1 MIRVK
6 RSDENKTET
15 GEPTQA
21 SGINWA
27 ERRIFTELEEL
38 LSSVRQE
45 IKQVQSS
52 AAEPEQFGAYLEQFK
67 RLGHLLEHVGEVQ
80 RTRLEIHLITQIALS
95 LSNALD
101 LDEVLSLILDS
112 LKQVLDYDA
121 AGIFVVSE
129 DGRDVEGEILRGY
142 EKNHR
147 GQIRQKLGQGLMG
160 WAMENMM
167 PLVVPDVS
175 RDPRYINARSQTR
188 SELVVPMFTGGRVIG
203 CFNLESDRLGA
214 FREKDGDH
222 LMTFA
227 SHASVAIE
235 RARLHKEI
243 LEKHRIDKELALARR
258 MQKDLLPTRAP
269 DLEKFDIAGVNVPSE
284 MVGGD
289 YFDYIPL
296 TPKDLGLVIGDVAGK
311 GVPAAFIMASLRAA
325 LRIEAFS
332 HYAITTILSRVND
345 FLNDSTKPEIF
356 VTAFYGVLDTESG
369 LFTYANA
376 GHNPPL
382 YIGTNGEKRELI
394 EGGLLLGAFPGALY
408 QNHRVNFESGDVL
421 LLYTDGASEAEN
433 ASGEQFGVERLT
445 EIVRNSAPSDSQHM
459 IRALLN
465 AIREFCGDTGLQ
477 DDITLMVVRC
487 R

>member
-1 MIRVK
+1 MK
-6 RSDENKTET
+6 RPDEDKLEAAV
-15 GEPTQA
+15 PA
-21 SGINWA
+21 PSVGINWA
-27 ERRIFTELEEL
+27 ERRIFAE
-38 LSSVRQE
+38 LSSLLTSVREE
-45 IKQVQSS
+45 IKDLKPG
-52 AAEPEQFGAYLEQFK
+52 AEPPEQLRALQEQLK
-67 RLGHLLEHVGEVQ
+67 RVEHLLEHVEEVQ

-95 LSNALD
+95 LANALD

-112 LKQVLDYDA
+112 LKQVVDFEA

-129 DGRDVEGEILRGY
+129 DGQEVEGEFLRGY
-142 EKNHR
+142 ENSHR
-147 GQIRQKLGQGLMG
+147 GQIRQKFGQGLIG
-160 WAMENMM
+160 WAMENMT

-175 RDPRYINARSQTR
+175 RDPRYVNARPPTR

-203 CFNLESDRLGA
+203 CLNLESDRLGA
-214 FREKDGDH
+214 YSENDADH

-243 LEKHRIDKELALARR
+243 LEKHHIDEELALARR
-258 MQKDLLPTRAP
+258 MQKDLLPKRAP
-269 DLEKFDIAGVNVPSE
+269 KLDKFDIAGVNVPSE

-296 TPKDLGLVIGDVAGK
+296 TEKDLGLVIGDVAGK

-332 HYAITTILSRVND
+332 HYAISTILSRVND
-345 FLNDSTKPEIF
+345 FLNESTKPEIF
-356 VTAFYGVLDTESG
+356 VTAFYGVLDTHTG
-369 LFTYANA
+369 ILTYANA

-382 YIGTNGEKRELI
+382 FIRSKDGSEQLT
-394 EGGLLLGAFPGALY
+394 GGGMLLGAFPGALY
-408 QNHRVNFESGDVL
+408 HEYRMDFESGDML

-433 ASGEQFGVERLT
+433 EKGVQFGVERL
-445 EIVRNSAPSDSQHM
+445 EDLARQSAVHGPRQV
-459 IRALLN
+459 IRELLG
-465 AIREFCGDTGLQ
+465 AIRTHGGKAGLQ
-477 DDITLMVVRC
+477 DDITLMVVQC